1 MLAYSSKVHYNMGMH
16 IARAS
21 TVPTP
26 NGVVF
31 ITITTDDEI
40 GNIMI
45 DGRTYLIDPAE
56 IQNLDDLT
64 FRLCNERV
72 DVYQEVIRLLKEM
85 AQ

>member
-1 MLAYSSKVHYNMGMH
+1 MLAYSTLPCYNAGMQ
-16 IARAS
+16 IARAV

-26 NGVVF
+26 NGIVF
-31 ITITTDDEI
+31 ITITTDGEV

-45 DGRTYLIDPAE
+45 DGRTYLIDPSE

-64 FRLCNERV
+64 FRLRNERV

-85 AQ
+85 AE